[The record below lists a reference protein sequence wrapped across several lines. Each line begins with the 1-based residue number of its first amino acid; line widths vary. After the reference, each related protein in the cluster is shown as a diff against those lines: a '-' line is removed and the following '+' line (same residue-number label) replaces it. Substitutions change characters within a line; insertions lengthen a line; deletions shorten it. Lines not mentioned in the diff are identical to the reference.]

1 MALALHYLAKQ
12 KGYDVFV
19 SDAGMIK
26 EHYKKELTENN
37 ISFEEGGH
45 TEAKILNANEVM
57 KSPGIPEKNEMMK
70 KIRAAGILVIS
81 EFELAYRYKGNSKII
96 GITGTNGKSTTTS
109 LMYHIC
115 KHSRT

>member
-1 MALALHYLAKQ
+1 MVAPFLNSL
-12 KGYDVFV
+12 F
-19 SDAGMIK
+19 I
-26 EHYKKELTENN
+26 ENG
-37 ISFEEGGH
+37 IEFEEGGH
-45 TEAKILNANEVM
+45 TAEKILTANEAM

-70 KIRAAGILVIS
+70 LIRNAGIPVIS

-115 KHSRT
+115 NTL